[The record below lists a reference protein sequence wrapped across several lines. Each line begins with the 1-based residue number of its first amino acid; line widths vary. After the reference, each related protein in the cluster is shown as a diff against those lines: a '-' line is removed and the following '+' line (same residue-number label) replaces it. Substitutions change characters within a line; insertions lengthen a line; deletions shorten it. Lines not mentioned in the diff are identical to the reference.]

1 MFLPGDQSHKPD
13 SIPLPL
19 YFSSCLPETMILALE
34 FLDEEYG
41 GVEGYVRK
49 IGLVDAQIQR
59 LRSKFV
65 E

>member
-1 MFLPGDQSHKPD
+1 
-13 SIPLPL
+13 
-19 YFSSCLPETMILALE
+19 MILALA

-49 IGLVDAQIQR
+49 IGLGDAQIQR